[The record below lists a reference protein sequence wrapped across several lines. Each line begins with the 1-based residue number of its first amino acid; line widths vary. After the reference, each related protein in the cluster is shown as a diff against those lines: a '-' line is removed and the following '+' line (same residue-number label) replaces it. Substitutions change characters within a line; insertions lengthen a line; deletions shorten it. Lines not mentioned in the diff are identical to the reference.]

1 MEEMINIPVCFF
13 CNNYND
19 DTKGCPAYPDG
30 IPDEVLASTK
40 WGESDCGNGVGFCE
54 SPQSNE

>member
-1 MEEMINIPVCFF
+1 MINIPVCFF